1 MVVVAVVVVVGMT
14 AYLAIRFARFAVLCG
29 RLTPRSFVST
39 RGPAAAAAAAV
50 VAVVEVVAGLI
61 HERTCMTLCAC
72 VCARERRAVV
82 AEKELSSI
90 DCCCPGVGLVRPM

>member
-29 RLTPRSFVST
+29 RLTPRSFVSA
-39 RGPAAAAAAAV
+39 RGPAAAAV
-50 VAVVEVVAGLI
+50 VAVVAGLI